1 MSDEK
6 AESPSEP
13 YDRLIG
19 SLFILGFEGTEITP
33 QIRSLIEQ
41 HHVGSICISAKN
53 LVGAF
58 MARPISRLGSH
69 SLSPASSLLMSLRR
83 TSGYRGSVIM
93 SRSSNQR
100 KLIFYLAYWLF
111 AEIGL

>member
-1 MSDEK
+1 MLDEK
-6 AESPSEP
+6 AESPPET

-53 LVGAF
+53 LVGAS
-58 MARPISRLGSH
+58 MACQMAYPRF
-69 SLSPASSLLMSLRR
+69 PAFR
-83 TSGYRGSVIM
+83 Y
-93 SRSSNQR
+93 R
-100 KLIFYLAYWLF
+100 KLITDF
-111 AEIGL
+111 A

>member
-1 MSDEK
+1 MHDEK
-6 AESPSEP
+6 AESLSGT

-53 LVGAF
+53 LVGAS
-58 MARPISRLGSH
+58 MACQ
-69 SLSPASSLLMSLRR
+69 
-83 TSGYRGSVIM
+83 M
-93 SRSSNQR
+93 SRTLVPVPTFR
-100 KLIFYLAYWLF
+100 YCERVTDVA
-111 AEIGL
+111 